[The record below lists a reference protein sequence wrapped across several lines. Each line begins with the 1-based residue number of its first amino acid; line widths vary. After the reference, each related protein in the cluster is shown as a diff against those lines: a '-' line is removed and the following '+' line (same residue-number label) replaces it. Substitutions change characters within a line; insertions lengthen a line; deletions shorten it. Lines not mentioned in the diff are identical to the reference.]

1 MNTEWNPT
9 ADSKFLSR
17 NKGAVIEW
25 LHKTRKEKEVENTSM
40 KLIIA
45 IIRPHQLPAVK
56 KALYESQV
64 YTMTVTNA
72 MGSGRGEGYQ
82 ETFRGVRHEVTLL
95 KKVRLEIAVNEDFV
109 DATVDAI
116 MSAAYT
122 GDPGDGKIFVLELPE
137 CIRIR
142 TGERGPRAIG

>member
-1 MNTEWNPT
+1 
-9 ADSKFLSR
+9 
-17 NKGAVIEW
+17 
-25 LHKTRKEKEVENTSM
+25 M

-45 IIRPHQLPAVK
+45 IIRPHRLPAVK
-56 KALYESQV
+56 KALFEAQV
-64 YTMTVTNA
+64 YSMTVTNA

-82 ETFRGVRHEVTLL
+82 EVFRGVRHEVTLF

-109 DATVDAI
+109 DLTIDTIVK
-116 MSAAYT
+116 SAHT
-122 GDPGDGKIFVLELPE
+122 GKEGDGKIFVLDLPE